1 MGELDFSAY
10 KGKRVLITG
19 HTGFKGSWLSLLM
32 IKAGAEVA
40 GYALAPTYEG
50 SHFELLDLENKLAHF
65 EGDIRDSE
73 KLKSVF
79 SSFEPEVVFHLA
91 AQAIVKESYTNP
103 KETYDVNVMGSLSVL
118 ECVKESDSVTAL
130 IYITSDKCYENVE
143 WVWGY
148 KETDKL
154 GGHDPYSASKAAA
167 EILFSSYVRSF
178 LHDRED
184 FQAVS
189 VRAGNVVGG
198 GDYSDSRIVPDCVRA
213 IEKGEAIELRHPNS
227 TRPWQHVLEP
237 LSGYI
242 SVGAAILNGKQMNG
256 DSYNF
261 GPNTQ
266 TPTTVEQVAE
276 KIVDVFGKGQVI
288 SADVAS
294 DFHEANLLQLNCDK
308 AHADLGWFPK
318 WGVQDTLNIT
328 ASWYKRVA
336 EGEQAIDVT
345 TEQIELYFGN
355 ML

>member
-1 MGELDFSAY
+1 MKEIDFSVF

-19 HTGFKGSWLSLLM
+19 HTGFKGSWLSLIML
-32 IKAGAEVA
+32 KAGADVI
-40 GYALAPTYEG
+40 GYALKPYYTG
-50 SHFELLDLENKLAHF
+50 SHFELLDLENKIKHI
-65 EGDIRDSE
+65 EGDIRDAD

-79 SSFEPEVVFHLA
+79 KEFQPEVVFHLA
-91 AQAIVKESYTNP
+91 AQAIVLESYVNP
-103 KETYDVNVMGSLSVL
+103 KETFDINVMGSMSVL
-118 ECVKESDSVTAL
+118 ESVRETDSVQAL
-130 IYITSDKCYENVE
+130 VYITSDKCYENVE

-148 KETDKL
+148 RETDQL

-178 LHDRED
+178 LHQREN

-213 IEKGEAIELRHPNS
+213 IQSGTPIELRNPNS

-242 SVGAAILNGKQMNG
+242 SVAVAILKGKEMNG

-266 TPTTVEQVAE
+266 TRTTVAQVAQ

-288 SADVAS
+288 SADVPS

-308 AHADLGWFPK
+308 AHAYLGWFPK
-318 WGVQDTLNIT
+318 WGVEETLNIT
-328 ASWYKRVA
+328 ASWYKSVA
-336 EGEQAIDVT
+336 EGETPLNVT
-345 TEQIELYFGN
+345 NEQIEKYFGHQI
-355 ML
+355 